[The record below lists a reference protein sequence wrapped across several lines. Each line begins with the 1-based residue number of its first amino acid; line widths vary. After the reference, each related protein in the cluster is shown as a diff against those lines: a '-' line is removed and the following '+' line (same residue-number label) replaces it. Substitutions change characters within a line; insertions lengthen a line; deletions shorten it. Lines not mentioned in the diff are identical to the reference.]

1 MTQAEYRRPR
11 NTGQRKTAVVTL
23 LVLVLCL
30 TSFALGIMVG
40 KSGTEEMVA
49 QVPEQTLVSVGAQ
62 GNLEPS
68 LARTD
73 AAAKQELLQQ
83 KPVRLTGQAESLRSN
98 TRHTDAENGSVA
110 QIEDEVV
117 QEIPLGSG
125 INPRKNGASAT
136 VGDVGTDMVTARKTE
151 SAHKG
156 DVPAPAPAP
165 AQAAAP
171 LAAEH
176 KTRSASSQVSA
187 AKGGKYVVQIASFR
201 AVADA
206 QALAQKL
213 QPEFPAYVREVD
225 LDAKGKWFRVLVG
238 PLAQREE
245 ADAVQRRIKQEAKLD
260 GFVKRMP

>member
-1 MTQAEYRRPR
+1 M
-11 NTGQRKTAVVTL
+11 AVVTL

-30 TSFALGIMVG
+30 ASFTLGIMVG
-40 KSGTEEMVA
+40 KSGNEEMVA

-68 LARTD
+68 LVLTD
-73 AAAKQELLQQ
+73 AEAKQELRQQ
-83 KPVRLTGQAESLRSN
+83 KPVRLKGQVESLHSN
-98 TRHTDAENGSVA
+98 TRHTDVEKGSAA
-110 QIEDEVV
+110 QIEDEVVV

-151 SAHKG
+151 STHKG
-156 DVPAPAPAP
+156 DAPAPAP

-171 LAAEH
+171 LAAEQ
-176 KTRSASSQVSA
+176 KTRAASSQVSA

-245 ADAVQRRIKQEAKLD
+245 ADAVQRRIKQDAKLD